1 MAKTSEISNL
11 FSICYERNIG
21 VSSRQDDEDDIERK
35 ENLNKWTMTTSYIFL
50 DICALNSCA
59 HISEV
64 NLGLEIFCC
73 PGSNVAIILRMTNRC
88 MMRVTESIKV
98 SCPCL

>member
-35 ENLNKWTMTTSYIFL
+35 ENLNKWTMTTSYIFWTFV
-50 DICALNSCA
+50 
-59 HISEV
+59 H
-64 NLGLEIFCC
+64 
-73 PGSNVAIILRMTNRC
+73 
-88 MMRVTESIKV
+88 
-98 SCPCL
+98 